1 MDKKQRAELLRGREV
16 RRLTSSTLECRS
28 ADGALAVRGYASTT
42 AQAYDMGWYK
52 ETIARGAFTK
62 TLSETPDVQLL
73 LNHEGLPLARTTN
86 GTLDLREDEQGLY
99 FEARLDGDDP
109 DAQRVIRKIESGL
122 MDQCSFAFRVTRQTW
137 DEDYENRSID
147 EVSLD
152 RGDVSIVNYGAN
164 PNTSVALRSMFVDL
178 ADLDEDK
185 IAELR
190 EDPAVMT
197 VVRKLV
203 VVPEV
208 AETVALEEEIPQ
220 PAKVHDLDVYRA
232 RAFALSLRQK

>member
-1 MDKKQRAELLRGREV
+1 MDNKQRAELLRGREV
-16 RRLTSSTLECRS
+16 RRMTSNALECRS
-28 ADGALAVRGYASTT
+28 ADGALALRGYASTT
-42 AQAYDMGWYK
+42 GQAYDMGWYQ

-86 GTLDLREDEQGLY
+86 GTLDLREDSQGLY

-109 DAQRVIRKIESGL
+109 DAQRVVRKIESGL

-152 RGDVSIVNYGAN
+152 RGDVSVVNYGAN
-164 PNTSVALRSMFVDL
+164 PHTSVSLRSLFVDL

-185 IAELR
+185 IEELR
-190 EDPAVMT
+190 SDPAVMT

-203 VVPEV
+203 VPEV
-208 AETVALEEEIPQ
+208 VEEE
-220 PAKVHDLDVYRA
+220 PAAVVAPVVPNLDAYRA
-232 RAFALSLRQK
+232 RAFALRLHQK

>member
-1 MDKKQRAELLRGREV
+1 M
-16 RRLTSSTLECRS
+16 TSTALECRN

-42 AQAYDMGWYK
+42 GQAYDMGWYN
-52 ETIARGAFTK
+52 ETIARGAFAK

-73 LNHEGLPLARTTN
+73 INHEGLPLARTTN
-86 GTLDLREDEQGLY
+86 GTLDLREDQQGLY

-109 DAQRVIRKIESGL
+109 DAARVIRKIEAGL

-137 DEDYENRSID
+137 DDDYENRSID

-152 RGDVSIVNYGAN
+152 RGDVSVVNYGAN
-164 PNTSVALRSMFVDL
+164 PHTSVSLRSLFVDL

-185 IAELR
+185 INELR
-190 EDPAVMT
+190 ADETVMT

-203 VVPEV
+203 VPAPVTVSVEAAADPAEV
-208 AETVALEEEIPQ
+208 AEEVREALK
-220 PAKVHDLDVYRA
+220 PATVHDLDVYRA
-232 RAFALSLRQK
+232 RAFALRLNQK